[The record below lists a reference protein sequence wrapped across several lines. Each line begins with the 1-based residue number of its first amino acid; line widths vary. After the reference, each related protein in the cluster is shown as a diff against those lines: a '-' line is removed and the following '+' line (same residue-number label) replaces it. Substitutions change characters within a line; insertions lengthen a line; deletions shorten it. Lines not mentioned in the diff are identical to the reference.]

1 MQQGSIPWG
10 GTILG
15 VGQRL
20 ATCLGSRPTQ
30 VRILSPRPMRL
41 SSSGRIGRRHRP
53 DTGSNPVSLSIP
65 SASKAHVDEQPAF
78 NRWAASSRLA
88 GGTNHCGSSG
98 GPWAHNPKV
107 EAGFNSLTRNQ
118 SPWVQFKASSPGNQA
133 PPKPQ
138 YAIRYR
144 GHSQKV
150 VFLSVRLG
158 PGVPIARPIRFPSV
172 WGSGGIVR
180 DTTSRPR
187 SGHVKTLVS

>member
-10 GTILG
+10 GTNLG

-53 DTGSNPVSLSIP
+53 DTGSNPVSLS
-65 SASKAHVDEQPAF
+65 
-78 NRWAASSRLA
+78 
-88 GGTNHCGSSG
+88 
-98 GPWAHNPKV
+98 NPKRLQSSWGRATGLYPV
-107 EAGFNSLTRNQ
+107 GSEFEARWRHQSIAGPVVALGLITRRWKQ
-118 SPWVQFKASSPGNQA
+118 GSTPSPATNLKCQA
-133 PPKPQ
+133 TPTPQ

-187 SGHVKTLVS
+187 RGHVKT

>member
-10 GTILG
+10 GTNLG

-53 DTGSNPVSLSIP
+53 DTGSIPVSLSNP
-65 SASKAHVDEQPAF
+65 RASKAHGDEQPAF

-118 SPWVQFKASSPGNQA
+118 SPWGQIKVSSLRNQS

-187 SGHVKTLVS
+187 MGHVKTKVS